1 MVKRGDNMGQERIT
15 ISKKRGEDG
24 YRVVSVRMRE
34 ETLRKLDEITAKTN
48 RSRNELINILVEAAI
63 DIVVI
68 EDD

>member
-1 MVKRGDNMGQERIT
+1 MGQERIT

-63 DIVVI
+63 DIVAI

>member
-1 MVKRGDNMGQERIT
+1 MGQERIT

-34 ETLRKLDEITAKTN
+34 ETLQKLDEITAKTN
-48 RSRNELINILVEAAI
+48 RSCNELINILVEAAI
-63 DIVVI
+63 DIVAI